1 MASKRKAARRV
12 SQKSAQKRHPNR
24 RIVAAR
30 KRKAIAPAGVR
41 TLYPAIEPYNH
52 GMLRVSAEHELYFE
66 ECGNPKGKPV
76 VFVHGGPGAGC
87 DNRARRFFDPDAYR
101 IILFDQRGCGRSK
114 PHASLVDNTTWHLV
128 ADMEKLREHLR
139 IETWEVFGGSWGST
153 LALAYAET
161 HAKRVTEL
169 VLRGIFLLRP
179 WELKWFYQEGAD
191 ALFPDRFEKYRCA
204 IPANERGDYIK
215 AFYRRLTGGNREEM
229 IEAAR
234 AWSVWEAA
242 TSFIHTNNDMIDKWE
257 SEEFAVAIARIEC
270 HYFVNKGF
278 LETEDQLLR
287 NVERIR
293 HIPCVIVQ
301 GRYDVVCPMQ
311 TAWAL
316 HKAWPEADFR
326 VVPDAGHSAFE
337 VGNTHELISATDR
350 FR

>member
-1 MASKRKAARRV
+1 
-12 SQKSAQKRHPNR
+12 
-24 RIVAAR
+24 
-30 KRKAIAPAGVR
+30 
-41 TLYPAIEPYNH
+41 
-52 GMLRVSAEHELYFE
+52 
-66 ECGNPKGKPV
+66 
-76 VFVHGGPGAGC
+76 
-87 DNRARRFFDPDAYR
+87 
-101 IILFDQRGCGRSK
+101 
-114 PHASLVDNTTWHLV
+114 
-128 ADMEKLREHLR
+128 
-139 IETWEVFGGSWGST
+139 
-153 LALAYAET
+153 
-161 HAKRVTEL
+161 
-169 VLRGIFLLRP
+169 
-179 WELKWFYQEGAD
+179 
-191 ALFPDRFEKYRCA
+191 
-204 IPANERGDYIK
+204 
-215 AFYRRLTGGNREEM
+215 M